1 MPELILAC
9 QGIDFSFH
17 LGQRSAIMSGGAI
30 RERDLIRRI
39 SEILGGVEND
49 DCALIEAG
57 ERYLVATTDMLH
69 RQTDFPDIMNPWQMG
84 WMAVAVNLSDI
95 AAMGAEPAGLL
106 MAVGLPPEAD
116 LYFIDELFSG
126 FRDCAAYYGTSILG
140 GDTDSHQELTVT
152 GTALGWVER
161 DLVLRRSG
169 AHPGDL
175 LCTTGSLGGAGGG
188 LYAWRE
194 ERLNSPFIEKLLELE
209 PRLKEGRA
217 LAKSGAVTAMM
228 DNSDG
233 LALSLSDLSVVSRVG
248 FAVYEE
254 RLPLAEGLEEMVGR
268 ERAVEMVFSA
278 GGDFELVFTVRRERL
293 EAARRACKL
302 TVIGEAVEEGIWVE
316 RDGERRRVEARG
328 YEHRIGSF

>member
-1 MPELILAC
+1 
-9 QGIDFSFH
+9 
-17 LGQRSAIMSGGAI
+17 MSGGAI
-30 RERDLIRRI
+30 KERDLIRRV

-69 RQTDFPDIMNPWQMG
+69 RQTDFPEIMNPWQMG

-126 FRDCAAYYGTSILG
+126 FRDCAAYYGTRILG

-152 GTALGWVER
+152 GTALGWVEK
-161 DLVLRRSG
+161 DLVLRRRG
-169 AHPGDL
+169 ARPGDL

-194 ERLNSPFIEKLLELE
+194 ERLDSPLIQKLLEPE
-209 PRLKEGRA
+209 PRLAEGRA

-228 DNSDG
+228 DSSDG
-233 LALSLSDLSVVSRVG
+233 LALSLSDLSAASRVG
-248 FAVYEE
+248 FVVYEE

-268 ERAVEMVFSA
+268 DRAVEMALGA
-278 GGDFELVFTVRRERL
+278 GGDFELVYTVGREKL
-293 EAARRACKL
+293 EAARQACQL
-302 TVIGEAVEEGIWVE
+302 TVIGEVVKEGIWRE
-316 RDGERRRVEARG
+316 RDGEQMRLEARG
-328 YEHRIGSF
+328 YEHMIGI

>member
-1 MPELILAC
+1 
-9 QGIDFSFH
+9 
-17 LGQRSAIMSGGAI
+17 MSGGAI

>member
-1 MPELILAC
+1 
-9 QGIDFSFH
+9 
-17 LGQRSAIMSGGAI
+17 MSGGAI

-95 AAMGAEPAGLL
+95 AAMGAEPASLL

-194 ERLNSPFIEKLLELE
+194 ERLNSPFIEKLLELK

-248 FAVYEE
+248 FLIYEE

-268 ERAVEMVFSA
+268 ERAVEMAFSA

-302 TVIGEAVEEGIWVE
+302 TVIGEAVEKGIWVE
-316 RDGERRRVEARG
+316 GDGERRRVEARG
-328 YEHRIGSF
+328 YEHRIGSILIKNI